1 MTLAKLDQFDLID
14 LVVMRGAGW
23 QVADLAEH
31 FGVHRATISGYLA
44 EMGLTRT
51 GPLDKCQRDHD
62 MTDPDNV
69 RVYKDGRRE
78 CKACKRDRD
87 RAWQKKKYWES
98 KTHA

>member
-14 LVVMRGAGW
+14 VAAMRGSGW
-23 QVADLAEH
+23 EVKDIAAH
-31 FGVHRATISGYLA
+31 FGVHRSTIANYLA
-44 EMGLTRT
+44 EMGLVHHGPVTR
-51 GPLDKCQRDHD
+51 CQRDHD

-78 CKACKRDRD
+78 CKECKRDRD